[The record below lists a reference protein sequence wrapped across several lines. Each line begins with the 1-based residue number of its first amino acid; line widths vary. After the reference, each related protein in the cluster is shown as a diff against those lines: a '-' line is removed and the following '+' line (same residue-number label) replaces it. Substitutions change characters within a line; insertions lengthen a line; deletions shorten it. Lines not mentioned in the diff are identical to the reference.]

1 MFPAGKQ
8 EKILRVGEALGERVE
23 GARTLLQGWPCVHV
37 PAKQSNLSV
46 WGCVLEEQHL
56 GDQTVLSEL
65 YSYIDLTLEPL
76 LSLVCSA
83 ELSLAVFCSCN
94 SYTLCDFNADVW
106 GASEFT

>member
-8 EKILRVGEALGERVE
+8 EKILRVREAPGERVE
-23 GARTLLQGWPCVHV
+23 GARTALQSWPCVRV
-37 PAKQSNLSV
+37 PVKQSNLSAR
-46 WGCVLEEQHL
+46 GRVLEEQHL
-56 GDQTVLSEL
+56 GDQTVLSKP

-94 SYTLCDFNADVW
+94 SYTLCDFNADV
-106 GASEFT
+106 